1 VSGTGAAGFAAWRPP
16 PAAAPDGAFAP
27 NDRLSRAR
35 LVPVPGG
42 AGPEDVAV
50 GESGEV
56 CTGVLDG
63 RILRWP
69 PGADG
74 GPEVVAR
81 TGGRPLG
88 IEVDRDGSLVVCDA
102 DRGLLRVRG
111 TRVEVLVPAGPE
123 FRFCNNASIADD
135 GTVYVTNSST
145 IAGVHDYRRDLL
157 AHRPL
162 GSLLALR
169 PGATRLETVADGL
182 YFANGVALTA
192 DGTAALV
199 AETSTYRV
207 LRVSL
212 RDGAVTVA
220 ADALPGFPDNL
231 SRSPRGTF
239 WLALPDRRNRA
250 LDALLPR
257 PRLRRAVAALP
268 EAWQPQPARYG
279 LVVELAEDGTVLRS
293 LHDPTGRVAFVTGVR
308 EHDGRLYLGSLREP
322 TLAVVDL

>member
-1 VSGTGAAGFAAWRPP
+1 MPGSAL
-16 PAAAPDGAFAP
+16 AP
-27 NDRLSRAR
+27 NELLGGAR

-42 AGPEDVAV
+42 AGPEDVAI
-50 GESGEV
+50 GPAGEV
-56 CTGVLDG
+56 YTGILDG

-69 PGADG
+69 PGAVG
-74 GPEVVAR
+74 EPTVVAR

-88 IEVDRDGSLVVCDA
+88 VEADRDGSLVVCDA
-102 DRGLLRVRG
+102 DRGLLRIRDG
-111 TRVEVLVPAGPE
+111 AVEVLVPAGPE
-123 FRFCNNASIADD
+123 LRFCNNASIAED
-135 GTVYVTNSST
+135 GTVYLTNSST
-145 IAGVHDYRRDLL
+145 VAGVHDYRRDLL
-157 AHRPL
+157 VHRPL

-169 PGATRLETVADGL
+169 PGARALETVADGL

-192 DGTAALV
+192 DGSAALV

-239 WLALPDRRNRA
+239 WLALPDRRNRL
-250 LDALLPR
+250 LDLLLPR
-257 PRLRRAVAALP
+257 RRLRRAVAALP
-268 EAWQPQPARYG
+268 ESWQPQADRYG

-308 EHDGRLYLGSLREP
+308 EYDGRLYLGSLSEP